1 MTNKRDNIVQ
11 WTGITGL
18 YLFSFSIFLS
28 TSSGNIGIALML
40 FAYILQFR
48 SVWYSLRRD
57 AVFVLFIG
65 FAVYFTIRIIWAM
78 QEFPETTARQIDSIA
93 DWLYLWC
100 FIFVAWWF
108 KGEKKQISISLGLAF
123 AGFLLGII
131 YSQDWSK
138 ISILLRGTR
147 GGFGHQI
154 SLMGLFS
161 GTAALGLLLLGP
173 RLWGDRKRLTFFVL
187 RLLLWLVLLGVNIQI
202 LIITQSLTT
211 WIAIFI
217 VFPTLLWIRI
227 SHWVKSKHITL
238 WAYNSLAGL
247 LIVMAAGTLLYKN
260 LNTIEKRISSQ
271 METVNHLLP
280 LDLEEIP
287 YTGGLGI
294 RVHIYMYGLDRF
306 LERPFF
312 GWGPG
317 TEITKLLDKSQRI
330 LDHLHNTYLE
340 ILVRFGGIGMLF
352 MISVMWCIIRSLWGG
367 YKSLNLPIDYFLFIS
382 GAMGLLAI
390 WSFGNFRLSTEF
402 RFYCIIINAIA
413 YSFTMRKNQRGV

>member
-1 MTNKRDNIVQ
+1 MINKSENIVQ
-11 WTGITGL
+11 WTGLTGL

-28 TSSGNIGIALML
+28 TSGGNIGIALML
-40 FAYILQFR
+40 FAYIFQFR
-48 SVWYSLRRD
+48 SAWNTLRGD
-57 AVFVLFIG
+57 AVFILFIG
-65 FAVYFTIRIIWAM
+65 FAVYFTIRIIWAV
-78 QEFPETTARQIDSIA
+78 QEFPDTTERQIDSIA

-100 FIFVAWWF
+100 FLFVAWWF
-108 KGEKKQISISLGLAF
+108 KGGKKQISISLVLAF

-131 YSQDWSK
+131 YSQDWSR
-138 ISILLRGTR
+138 INILLQGTR

-161 GTAALGLLLLGP
+161 GTATLGLLLMGP
-173 RLWGDRKRLTFFVL
+173 RILGNLKKPFLFIL
-187 RLLLWLVLLGVNIQI
+187 RLFLWLVLLGVNIQI

-211 WIAIFI
+211 WIALFI
-217 VFPTLLWIRI
+217 VFPPLLWIRI

-238 WAYNSLAGL
+238 WAYNSFAGL
-247 LIVMAAGTLLYKN
+247 LIVMAAGILLYKN

-294 RVHIYMYGLDRF
+294 RVHIYMYGLNRF

-340 ILVRFGGIGMLF
+340 VLVRFGGIGMLF
-352 MISVMWCIIRSLWGG
+352 MIGVMWCIIRSLWGG

-402 RFYCIIINAIA
+402 RFYCIILNAIA
-413 YSFTMRKNQRGV
+413 YSFTIRKNQKGV